1 MDDQTSQIFGIS
13 RLYGVVCKLLSGGI
27 EPVQRLIAS
36 DPKPPGSVFEQR
48 VNEGASEAV
57 WLLRIVN
64 EYLKFVAVITVQA
77 ILCAK
82 PHETTIILCDLGDPR
97 LRKPV
102 RCGNSRESNSF
113 PFGYG
118 QSSWQRVQLCLGQDA
133 GCEIRKRR
141 EQCKN

>member
-1 MDDQTSQIFGIS
+1 MDHQTSQVFGIS
-13 RLYGVVCKLLSGGI
+13 RLYRVMCKLLSGGI

-36 DPKPPGSVFEQR
+36 NPKHPGSVFEQG
-48 VNEGASEAV
+48 VNEGATQAV

-82 PHETTIILCDLGDPR
+82 PYETTIILSDLGDPR

-102 RCGNSRESNSF
+102 
-113 PFGYG
+113 
-118 QSSWQRVQLCLGQDA
+118 
-133 GCEIRKRR
+133 
-141 EQCKN
+141 